1 MPEKETTQ
9 SSSHAPMDPK
19 KKKII
24 IGVGAFGVLV
34 LGYLWYKNSSGSSST
49 STATP
54 SGAGITSYVAPT
66 NSGGGSSGS
75 SSGGSIGASTPN
87 PISNSFSPT
96 LNITGGSGAGPAG
109 GTVTPTPVS
118 VVPNKGGKSNLHH
131 TVVKGATHLSGG
143 NGKIS
148 GTTSTVRPIKVVTNK
163 SSGTKDTAAVNALR
177 GANAAR
183 QRALK
188 SGNKQ
193 AIANATANVKRA
205 QSVVASRNRNASHLK

>member
-34 LGYLWYKNSSGSSST
+34 LGYLWYKNNSGSSST

-66 NSGGGSSGS
+66 NTGGGSSG
-75 SSGGSIGASTPN
+75 GGSIVGGATPN
-87 PISNSFSPT
+87 PITNTFSPSF
-96 LNITGGSGAGPAG
+96 NVTGGNGGGPAG
-109 GTVTPTPVS
+109 GTITPTPVA
-118 VVPNKGGKSNLHH
+118 VVPNKGGKTHINVPVS
-131 TVVKGATHLSGG
+131 KGATHYSGG
-143 NGKIS
+143 TSKIS
-148 GTTSTVRPIKVVTNK
+148 GATSTARPIKVVTNRI
-163 SSGTKDTAAVNALR
+163 SGTKDTAAVNALR

-205 QSVVASRNRNASHLK
+205 QSVVANRNRNASHLK